1 MSPQIWR
8 SASRAAKSLLSSA
21 SRSSR
26 FYSEGR
32 AVASAVSFSGKLPFL
47 ASAHGRTGSSNVS
60 RQWISGA
67 LAIPAAVYM
76 LQEQEAHAAQ
86 MEQTFIAI
94 KPDGVQR
101 GLISEIVS
109 RFERKGFKLVA
120 IKVVVPS
127 KEFAQK
133 HYHDLKE
140 RPFFNGLCDFLS
152 SGPVIAMVWEGEGV
166 IKYGRK
172 LIGATDPQKSEP
184 GTIRGD
190 LAVVVGRNIIH
201 GSDGPE
207 TAKDEINLWFK
218 PEDLVSYSSNA
229 EKWIYGELIQSIHDP
244 NIVRVNHRF
253 LFRFSLLRRQSRLIS
268 CCKSM
273 AIKSLTHEEIANTEK
288 KLDMPLD
295 DIIRMSK
302 NTAKPKKQQ
311 RAPIKNQKLFN
322 NPTHEKALKMR
333 HYMDSRPLVRQA
345 ALAQRRSNFQRNQ
358 FPLTSEAARKAKVAP
373 NRSWGRNFMANANNS
388 RAGGVTVQRRAANGG
403 FAIKSP
409 SRPNHQQQQVDGGAK
424 QRPQTLD
431 SRFANMKEQ
440 RMKVLSRQNKVVQ
453 HNGGG
458 RRPRVP
464 WARVSLW
471 TLSIQVGVCF
481 SCRT

>member
-1 MSPQIWR
+1 MADLSPQDSTLLSDIVEVGSLPSLTRESDQTWHSFYILTRQGLRYECSSISEVQIWR
-8 SASRAAKSLLSSA
+8 SASRAAQSLLSA
-21 SRSSR
+21 SKSSR

-32 AVASAVSFSGKLPFL
+32 AVAAAVSFSGKLPFL
-47 ASAHGRTGSSNVS
+47 ASAHGRTGSSNVA

-67 LAIPAAVYM
+67 LAFPAAVYM

-101 GLISEIVS
+101 GLISEIIS

-127 KEFAQK
+127 KEHAQK

-152 SGPVIAMVWEGEGV
+152 SGPVVAMVWEGEGV

-190 LAVVVGRNIIH
+190 LAVAIGGNVIH

-218 PEDLVSYSSNA
+218 PE
-229 EKWIYGELIQSIHDP
+229 EL
-244 NIVRVNHRF
+244 
-253 LFRFSLLRRQSRLIS
+253 
-268 CCKSM
+268 M
-273 AIKSLTHEEIANTEK
+273 AIKPLTHDEIANTEK

-295 DIIRMSK
+295 DIVKMSK
-302 NTAKPKKQQ
+302 STAKPKKQQ
-311 RAPIKNQKLFN
+311 RAPIKNQKMFN
-322 NPTHEKALKMR
+322 NPAHEKALKMQR
-333 HYMDSRPLVRQA
+333 YMNSRPLVRQA

-358 FPLTSEAARKAKVAP
+358 FPLTSEAARKAAVARFH
-373 NRSWGRNFMANANNS
+373 NRSFGRNFMANANNA
-388 RAGGVTVQRRAANGG
+388 RAGGFTVQRRAANGG
-403 FAIKSP
+403 FAMKSP
-409 SRPNHQQQQVDGGAK
+409 PRPNQQQQQGDGGAK

-431 SRFANMKEQ
+431 SLFANMKEQ
-440 RMKVLSRQNKVVQ
+440 RMKVFSRQNKVVQ

-458 RRPRVP
+458 RWPRIS
-464 WARVSLW
+464 SLKMDGFW
-471 TLSIQVGVCF
+471 CF
-481 SCRT
+481 LER